1 MTLKTLIK
9 KLVLKEEIAEK
20 QYNLELLNWNI
31 NSFDD
36 DSYPLDKAKE
46 NWDEKIAVCV
56 AVSKALGKDED
67 GNDIFFQILNED

>member
-1 MTLKTLIK
+1 MKIK
-9 KLVLKEEIAEK
+9 KG
-20 QYNLELLNWNI
+20 
-31 NSFDD
+31 
-36 DSYPLDKAKE
+36 KE